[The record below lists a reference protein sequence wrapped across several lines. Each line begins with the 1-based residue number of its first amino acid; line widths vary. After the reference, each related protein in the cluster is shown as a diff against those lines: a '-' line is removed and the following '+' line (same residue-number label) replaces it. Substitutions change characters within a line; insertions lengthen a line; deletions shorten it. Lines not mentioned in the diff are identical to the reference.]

1 MANREAKIKVLSDL
15 LFANCVEHH
24 RAHVEARGSLA
35 PTNSLRHRITR
46 ERLAFAKNLKAD
58 TGSRYFTEQLVC
70 DALLHMIRAHEVK
83 LPCTPGFDLDT
94 WARAESK
101 NLHPLLKR
109 ARKAQ
114 GDSPANPV
122 AMDDAETQPWSC
134 ELDPG
139 QDCPAKT

>member
-1 MANREAKIKVLSDL
+1 MAKRGAKIKVLSDL

-35 PTNSLRHRITR
+35 PTNSLRHRVTR
-46 ERLAFAKNLKAD
+46 DRLAFAKNLKD
-58 TGSRYFTEQLVC
+58 ESGCRYFTEPLVR

-83 LPCTPGFDLDT
+83 LPSTPGFDLDT
-94 WARAESK
+94 WARSEAQ

-109 ARKAQ
+109 ARKLQ
-114 GDSPANPV
+114 GDSGANPA

-134 ELDPG
+134 ELDPE
-139 QDCPAKT
+139 QDRPGKT